1 MVKTIIWLLGVA
13 ITAMSII
20 VILKPQVARDL
31 SERMSPQMYYFGAW
45 ARVVIGIVFLLV
57 SDTRS
62 WSTLF
67 NVLGIFLV
75 VVGAYALQIGYER
88 SRALVL
94 KIVHGDENLLR
105 VAGGAGV
112 LVGILLI
119 SAS

>member
-1 MVKTIIWLLGVA
+1 MVKTIVWLIGIA
-13 ITAMSII
+13 ITAMSILI
-20 VILKPQVARDL
+20 ILKPQIARDI
-31 SERMSPQMYYFGAW
+31 SERMNPQLYYFGAW
-45 ARVVIGIVFLLV
+45 ARVVIGIIFLLV

-75 VVGAYALQIGYER
+75 VVGAYALQMGYER
-88 SRALVL
+88 TRAFVM
-94 KIVHGDENLLR
+94 KIVHGDDTLLR
-105 VAGGAGV
+105 VAGGVGV